1 MIRYLKVKD
10 DEKLVRDVVTNA
22 IINTDSNEYLN
33 YIQERE
39 KKLSHNQ
46 KVDDLEKQIF
56 ELKSDLDE
64 IKNLLR
70 NLANE
75 S

>member
-1 MIRYLKVKD
+1 MSRYLKVKN

-39 KKLSHNQ
+39 KRLSHNQ

-56 ELKSDLDE
+56 ELKTDLNE

-70 NLANE
+70 NLANG